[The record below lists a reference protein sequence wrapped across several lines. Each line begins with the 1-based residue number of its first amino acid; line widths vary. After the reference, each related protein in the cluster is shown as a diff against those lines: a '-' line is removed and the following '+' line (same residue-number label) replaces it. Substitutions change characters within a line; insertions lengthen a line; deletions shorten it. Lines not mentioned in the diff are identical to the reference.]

1 MKEEEGRRNAAV
13 EAFNAA
19 EKSIQE
25 LKSRLLEEERERKR
39 AAAALDSA
47 KRQVKRQRV
56 LIRNAEDQLAA
67 SKAQIVTL
75 KKKLEEAE
83 KALEQ
88 AKRARD
94 QAEQEGYN
102 VGMAETEEAL
112 RAKVSGICRNYYSQ
126 VWNEALNQA
135 GIEASSV
142 LTKAENVYFPL
153 PSESLFLLA
162 RGLKPPPRW

>member
-1 MKEEEGRRNAAV
+1 MKEEEGRRNAVV

-39 AAAALDSA
+39 AAATLDSA
-47 KRQVKRQRV
+47 NRQVEGQRV

-83 KALEQ
+83 KARERT
-88 AKRARD
+88 KRDRD
-94 QAEQEGYN
+94 QAEQEGYD

-112 RAKVSGICRNYYSQ
+112 RAKVSGIYRNYYSQ

-135 GIEASSV
+135 GVE
-142 LTKAENVYFPL
+142 
-153 PSESLFLLA
+153 
-162 RGLKPPPRW
+162 